1 MSLDYIKNV
10 WKHKD
15 TSVWLVIIRII
26 IGLEWFIAGIHK
38 LVNPDYV
45 SGMYYLLTEVFGA
58 DANPHTWYA
67 YLLDNTFANNSELF
81 AWLVSL
87 GELFIGLTLI
97 FGIFINF
104 SAIVGFF
111 LNLNFYFAAGWTPTG
126 ASTKSLNWIMMVISC
141 IFILSVGV
149 KNLSV
154 DMYVAEKI
162 PRLRRFLV
170 DWFGFEK
177 REVIN
182 K

>member
-1 MSLDYIKNV
+1 MSFDYIKNV

-15 TSVWLVIIRII
+15 KSIWLVALRIL

-38 LVNPDYV
+38 LVDPGYV
-45 SGMYYLLTEVFGA
+45 GNMYYVLTEVFGA
-58 DANPHTWYA
+58 DENPHTWYA
-67 YLLDNTFANNSELF
+67 NLLDNTFANNAEVF

-87 GELFIGLTLI
+87 GELFIGISLI
-97 FGIFINF
+97 FGFFINF
-104 SAIVGFF
+104 GAIVGFF
-111 LNLNFYFAAGWTPTG
+111 LNLNFYFAAGWRG
-126 ASTKSLNWIMMVISC
+126 ASTQSINWIMMAISC
-141 IFILSVGV
+141 IFIISVGA

-154 DMYVAEKI
+154 DMYVSEKI

-177 REVIN
+177 ETYS